1 MWGSPTSSPNKNN
14 SSPNKNNQNTFVI
27 VTKENTELTISAT
40 VGHVSTPVKAGAS
53 KTGDAEDCISTPVK
67 APASKKKAT
76 ASKKGDGEDWDSVIQ
91 RLCSQPALLFLLLFS
106 LSLSF
111 WHAFSGP
118 SFANLRVF
126 LFIVTR

>member
-1 MWGSPTSSPNKNN
+1 M
-14 SSPNKNNQNTFVI
+14 V

-76 ASKKGDGEDWDSVIQ
+76 ASKKGDGDDWDSVIQ
-91 RLCSQPALLFLLLFS
+91 RLCSQPSLLFLLSS
-106 LSLSF
+106 LSPLSGMLSQGLLLLISEHF
-111 WHAFSGP
+111 CI
-118 SFANLRVF
+118 L
-126 LFIVTR
+126 